1 MPDEVDLLNTGRA
14 VCHTGAGEQG
24 VDRPTALVHGGVD
37 GRFFGQVDVD
47 GLGAGQLHL
56 GEVHHDD
63 LSPGLLHQLGGGR
76 AHTGGAP
83 DNEDSLPVVAECIEQ

>member
-1 MPDEVDLLNTGRA
+1 M
-14 VCHTGAGEQG
+14 
-24 VDRPTALVHGGVD
+24 DRPTALVDRGVD
-37 GRFFGQVDVD
+37 GGLLGQVDVD

-63 LSPGLLHQLGGGR
+63 LGAGVLHQLGRGR